1 MSRAEDE
8 VYGRLYATV
17 ENAILDLMLLLEDI
31 AQEWAKARGA
41 KAGGLK
47 RPNWDELLE
56 MRKRQEKER
65 DARGEV

>member
-8 VYGRLYATV
+8 VYGRLYSLEPSPFTAGRRSV
-17 ENAILDLMLLLEDI
+17 EDI

-47 RPNWDELLE
+47 RPDWDELLE

-65 DARGEV
+65 GAREV